1 MGSDGRKTETV
12 YFGSDQLREKHPEQR
27 RLSYLF
33 CLTVLQFCPYWQG
46 EGISVS
52 IQGYVWFPTENDA
65 LTAYL
70 EESVGEF
77 DLNSVI
83 GMPILVLVLA
93 VAAIACCVKLA
104 EYPVIFIMGIVA
116 GISGLWGY
124 LGCSVYRVGAYFG
137 LHVALCAVILL
148 LGIAGLVIFLQ
159 ARASKQKAYGA

>member
-1 MGSDGRKTETV
+1 MMKQDVCKAINM
-12 YFGSDQLREKHPEQR
+12 L
-27 RLSYLF
+27 LAILMA
-33 CLTVLQFCPYWQG
+33 LLAVLQFCPYWQS
-46 EGISVS
+46 EGINAS

-65 LTAYL
+65 LTTYL

-77 DLNSVI
+77 SLNSVI

-93 VAAIACCVKLA
+93 VAAIACYVKLA
-104 EYPVIFIMGIVA
+104 KYPVIPIMGIVM

-148 LGIAGLVIFLQ
+148 LGLAGLAIFL
-159 ARASKQKAYGA
+159 RAHAPKESSYGV

>member
-1 MGSDGRKTETV
+1 M
-12 YFGSDQLREKHPEQR
+12 
-27 RLSYLF
+27 
-33 CLTVLQFCPYWQG
+33 
-46 EGISVS
+46 
-52 IQGYVWFPTENDA
+52 WFPTENNA
-65 LTAYL
+65 LTTYL

-77 DLNSVI
+77 SLNSVI

-104 EYPVIFIMGIVA
+104 KYPVIPIMDIVM

-148 LGIAGLVIFLQ
+148 LGLAGLAISL
-159 ARASKQKAYGA
+159 RAHAPKESSHGA